1 MISTPARGAQEWQ
14 LGAHFLALCEE
25 SLKWF
30 ELLRDEEGRS
40 G

>member
-1 MISTPARGAQEWQ
+1 MISTPARCVREWQ
-14 LGAHFLALCEE
+14 LDAHFLALCEE